1 MSCKQHFTVRKL
13 PKDQKNNSVLCVA
26 IYIGK
31 VGCFQLLEQPAES
44 RYFALYPSHCAFHR
58 KFSLDLSAI
67 IVCHTL
73 EAAQPCLSLCR
84 YRKRACIVQ
93 SWQHGRVCSTS
104 LQITSGC
111 YRQVGWM
118 IRFISS
124 TAHRKITLKL
134 AWFKQTNK
142 HKNTHYAQ
150 EVSVSQLL
158 LRAYLHLIF
167 TDRSY

>member
-1 MSCKQHFTVRKL
+1 MSCKENFTFRKW
-13 PKDQKNNSVLCVA
+13 PKDQKQLCLMCWYLYWKGGLLSALGTAWRVEDLCSLLLSL
-26 IYIGK
+26 
-31 VGCFQLLEQPAES
+31 CF
-44 RYFALYPSHCAFHR
+44 PSQ
-58 KFSLDLSAI
+58 FSSDLSAI
-67 IVCHTL
+67 IFCRTL
-73 EAAQPCLSLCR
+73 EAAQLCLSLCR

-167 TDRSY
+167 TDMSY